1 MIITAFNPSTETLEH
16 TYLAEYMAEASDH
29 LTVKNN
35 SGFAASQAVLVGKMG
50 GERSEIIITDGVTNE
65 DTITIDGDTTF
76 AHNADDPVYKLVY
89 NQVQFYKSATVD
101 GTYSLLATVDLDV
114 DNQDG
119 LTKYDDV
126 SALTTDYYKVR
137 YYNSESLAVSEYS
150 DPIAAAGYEVNT
162 IGKVINQVVR
172 RVRDTN
178 YEILDADD
186 YLAIAQEVNDD
197 LLTQSHKPYRFLKS
211 EIALDTAAGVGY
223 IDLTAEVPNFW
234 KFDYLVY
241 AWTVGGVT
249 REYQITPISRE
260 AFTRRYESGAWQDN
274 DELIDVAI
282 DETNNRIL
290 LGPAA
295 KTAQTGVIKLHYYAR
310 FSEINSLGD
319 VVQTPNTL
327 IYRYKMMAE
336 YYSAKAETDRQ
347 WFTLADKYESKYGN
361 EVVKMQRVN
370 RVDTGTARSFAPKR
384 VPSLR
389 KRYTL

>member
-29 LTVKNN
+29 LIVKNN
-35 SGFAASQAVLVGKMG
+35 NGFAASQAVLVGKMG

-65 DTITIDGDTTF
+65 DTITISGNTTF

-89 NQVQFYKSATVD
+89 NQVKFYKSATVD
-101 GTYSLLATVDLDV
+101 GSYTLLATVDLDV

-119 LTKYDDV
+119 LTKYEDV
-126 SALTTDYYKVR
+126 AALTTDYYKIT
-137 YYNSESLAVSEYS
+137 YYNSQSTATSEYS

-211 EIALDTAAGVGY
+211 EIALNTAAGVGY
-223 IDLTAEVPNFW
+223 INLTTAVTDFW

-249 REYQITPISRE
+249 REYQITPISQE
-260 AFTRRYESGAWQDN
+260 AFIRRYESADWADN

-290 LGPAA
+290 LGPAP
-295 KTAQTGVIKLHYYAR
+295 KTTQVGVIKLHYYAR
-310 FSEINSLGD
+310 FQEINSLGD